1 MSGLLI
7 VNADDWG
14 GERRSTE
21 AIEKAFA
28 AGRVT
33 STTAMVYM
41 EDSVRAAEIARAEGL
56 PVGLHLNLTQP
67 FTAADTPAPVRER
80 QRRVAATF
88 AGRGRDGHPGTAQLR
103 RWLYDPRVAHNVTA
117 ALRDQIERFE
127 ALYGGPPTHFDGH
140 NYVDLTPNV
149 FLSPALPRGAKIRNS
164 LDRYPLPR
172 SPMALAR
179 GLRQKLRGQRLR
191 STSYVLHI
199 SALDLPGD
207 PRLALAEID
216 PVEVICHPDNPPEM
230 ERLMSAEWATC
241 LARLR
246 TGSFAD
252 LD

>member
-21 AIEKAFA
+21 AIQEAFD

-41 EDSVRAAEIARAEGL
+41 EDSERAAEIARGEKL

-67 FTAADTPAPVRER
+67 FTGADAPPPVRER
-80 QRRVAATF
+80 QRQVAATF
-88 AGRGRDGHPGTAQLR
+88 LGHGPDGQPGTARLR
-103 RWLYDPRVAHNVTA
+103 RWLYDPRVARLVGD
-117 ALRDQIERFE
+117 ALRDQLERFE

-140 NYVDLTPNV
+140 NYVDTTPNV
-149 FLSPALPRGAKIRNS
+149 FLSRALPRGAKMRNT
-164 LDRYPLPR
+164 LDRYPFATGPG
-172 SPMALAR
+172 AIAR
-179 GLRQKLRGQRLR
+179 ELRQQLRGRRFR
-191 STSYVLHI
+191 STRYVVHI
-199 SALDLPGD
+199 SDLDLPDD
-207 PRLALAEID
+207 PRLAHAATD
-216 PVEVICHPDNPPEM
+216 PVEVICHPDNPAEM
-230 ERLMSAEWATC
+230 ERLMSDEWAAC

-246 TGSFAD
+246 SGSFAD